1 MSNSKDFNGKVVI
14 VTGSSSGIGEGIA
27 LHLAKLG
34 AQVVVTGR
42 NEENVKRVANQCQ
55 SVSPNRL
62 QVCHI
67 SRISKSVFILNLRET
82 YLKFFCLDILIII
95 FKLKIYW

>member
-14 VTGSSSGIGEGIA
+14 VTGSSAGIGEGIA

-67 SRISKSVFILNLRET
+67 SRILKSVITLNFRET
-82 YLKFFCLDILIII
+82 YLNLFCLDTLIII

>member
-27 LHLAKLG
+27 LHLAKSG
-34 AQVVVTGR
+34 ARVVVTGR

-67 SRISKSVFILNLRET
+67 PKILKSVFILNLRET
-82 YLKFFCLDILIII
+82 YLNLFCLDILIII
-95 FKLKIYW
+95 FKLKVY